1 MFKIGLSLLASAIW
15 IFEGLIWLGANS
27 AQAVEQLKPL
37 QELEKFALANPD
49 LAHMLALDY
58 ALPAMVALLCLA
70 AGALSVEAAYLLV
83 HAAIG
88 IVGAP
93 FFAVY
98 WIIERAYGYYL
109 NRKAKIITSEVD
121 KGNKVF

>member
-15 IFEGLIWLGANS
+15 VFEGLIWLGANS

-37 QELEKFALANPD
+37 QELEKFALENPD

-70 AGALSVEAAYLLV
+70 AGVLSVEAAYLLV
-83 HAAIG
+83 HAASAT
-88 IVGAP
+88 VGATI
-93 FFAVY
+93 FAVY
-98 WIIERAYGYYL
+98 RIGGKAYGHYV
-109 NRKAKIITSEVD
+109 NRKAKIITSEIE
-121 KGNKVF
+121 